1 MPAVIAGKTGRHTFT
16 QWDQVLMHE
25 GAHHPA
31 LNPYTLPEN
40 KGLRTEYKDGMCKGS
55 LEILN
60 RTVMVATSPLH
71 SEEEIEA
78 IIHNIDQAA
87 RVALEDA
94 ALDEVVLKRQQAVD
108 LQKFDA

>member
-1 MPAVIAGKTGRHTFT
+1 
-16 QWDQVLMHE
+16 MHE
-25 GAHHPA
+25 GAHHKA

-40 KGLRTEYKDGMCKGS
+40 KGLRMNYPEGMCKGS

-60 RTVMVATSPLH
+60 RTVMVATNPLH
-71 SEEEIEA
+71 SAQEVED

-94 ALDEVVLKRQQAVD
+94 ALDDVVIRNAQPVD